1 MFADDTSISISG
13 RSLADLQTMINCTLE
28 NINCWLRANRLSLNV
43 AKTEFMIIG
52 THQRT
57 LAKKKNVSV
66 QKIIQLNHI
75 RLLGFTID
83 DWLSGTNPI
92 TKVCEKVFGVI
103 GALKRNRPF
112 VTAMQNYNVLFPVKT
127 IVVPSWMG

>member
-1 MFADDTSISISG
+1 MRFYGKMFADDTSISISG

-57 LAKKKNVSV
+57 LANIKNV
-66 QKIIQLNHI
+66 
-75 RLLGFTID
+75 
-83 DWLSGTNPI
+83 
-92 TKVCEKVFGVI
+92 
-103 GALKRNRPF
+103 
-112 VTAMQNYNVLFPVKT
+112 PV
-127 IVVPSWMG
+127 